1 MEQHSDLVIM
11 GQDVAE
17 YGGVFKIT
25 AGFVE
30 KFGRERV
37 RNTPICESAI
47 VSVAYGLSISGIK
60 AVVEMQFA
68 DFVSSGFNPVVNL
81 LAKSHYRW
89 GQKAAIVIRMPCGAG
104 VGAGPFH
111 SQTNEA
117 WFTKT
122 PGLKVVYP
130 AFPQDAKGLLIAAIQ
145 DPNPVLF
152 FEHKGLYRSIYT
164 DVSENYFT
172 TEIGKAAV
180 IKEGEKI
187 TIISYGAP
195 IHWVLECL
203 KNNPTISADVI
214 DLRTLQPLDTE
225 TIYASVKKTGKVV
238 IVQEDSLFGGISS
251 DISALINEHCF
262 EYLDAP
268 VKRVASLETPI
279 PFEPSLEKQYLGKNR
294 LEKTIKALLNY

>member
-1 MEQHSDLVIM
+1 
-11 GQDVAE
+11 
-17 YGGVFKIT
+17 
-25 AGFVE
+25 
-30 KFGRERV
+30 
-37 RNTPICESAI
+37 
-47 VSVAYGLSISGIK
+47 
-60 AVVEMQFA
+60 
-68 DFVSSGFNPVVNL
+68 
-81 LAKSHYRW
+81 
-89 GQKAAIVIRMPCGAG
+89 
-104 VGAGPFH
+104 
-111 SQTNEA
+111 
-117 WFTKT
+117 
-122 PGLKVVYP
+122 
-130 AFPQDAKGLLIAAIQ
+130 LLIAAIK

-152 FEHKGLYRSIYT
+152 FEHKGLYRSIY
-164 DVSENYFT
+164 DAVSENYFT

-251 DISALINEHCF
+251 DLSALINEHCF

-279 PFEPSLEKQYLGKNR
+279 PFEPSLEKQYLGKDR
-294 LEKTIKALLNY
+294 LEKSIKALLNY